1 MTKLIWS
8 TDTKLSTG
16 LSHGVIYFDG
26 GYRAWQGLT
35 EASAEP
41 PAATSTQY
49 LDGEPHVVG
58 LRGGEY
64 EGSLSAYTYP
74 EVLDNQTATARQLTG
89 MTYRTDTHLYLIY
102 NPFVYLEPSP
112 HQTDADTVTA
122 SDFSFSITTKPTLID
137 GLEPI
142 SQLIVS
148 LDQVNPAA
156 LADLETMLYGGED
169 SDPIWP
175 TIEQVVELVEARA
188 VLRITDHRD
197 GTWTAD
203 GPASAIKMV
212 SATEFE
218 ITWPSAIP
226 IDADTFIISSL

>member
-8 TDTKLSTG
+8 TDDKLSTG

-26 GYRAWQGLT
+26 QYQAWRGLT

-41 PAATSTQY
+41 PEATATQY
-49 LDGEPHVVG
+49 LDGESYVVNA
-58 LRGGEY
+58 RGGEY
-64 EGSLSAYTYP
+64 EGSLTAYTYP

-89 MTYRTDTHLYLIY
+89 MTYRTDTHLHLIY

-112 HQTDADTVTA
+112 YQTDTNTASA
-122 SDFSFSITTKPTLID
+122 SDFSFSITTKPTHID

-156 LADLETMLYGGED
+156 LSDLETMLYGGED
-169 SDPIWP
+169 SEPVWP

-203 GPASAIKMV
+203 GPAQAIKMV

-218 ITWPSAIP
+218 ITWPSAFL
-226 IDADTFIISSL
+226 IDANTFVISSL